1 MPSAHCPRCG
11 ATYHVS
17 TTTPNGPVCRYC
29 IASGLIVV
37 LLPIP
42 TERAARRFSRQ
53 LQAKPDRTPPPKAAH
68 RTAPLPPPR
77 DERDALH

>member
-1 MPSAHCPRCG
+1 MPSGHCPRCG
-11 ATYHVS
+11 ATYHVA

-37 LLPIP
+37 LLPSP

-53 LQAKPDRTPPPKAAH
+53 LEDKPERTPSPGGPG
-68 RTAPLPPPR
+68 RPGPPPSPR
-77 DERDALH
+77 EQRKPPG